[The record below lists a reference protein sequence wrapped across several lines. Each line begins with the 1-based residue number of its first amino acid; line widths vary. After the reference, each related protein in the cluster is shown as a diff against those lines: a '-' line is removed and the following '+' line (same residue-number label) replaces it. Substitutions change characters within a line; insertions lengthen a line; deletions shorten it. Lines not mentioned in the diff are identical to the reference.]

1 MSTDVSLAPGDWSG
15 MLGRAKVQEGTRSA
29 HLKLSLN
36 EERGAGSQSG
46 VLGSRREDGCS

>member
-29 HLKLSLN
+29 RLKLSLN
-36 EERGAGSQSG
+36 EERGVGSQSG
-46 VLGSRREDGCS
+46 MLGSRREDGCS

>member
-1 MSTDVSLAPGDWSG
+1 MSTDVSLTPGDWSG

-29 HLKLSLN
+29 RLKLSLN
-36 EERGAGSQSG
+36 EERGVGSQSG